1 MGKVRVVGQ
10 GNNLFASDDKQI
22 VNIGSKYYLKGS
34 DNLTVVKNRY
44 YRKESPLIIKCFDGS
59 YVLRK
64 DAVYNRGLTLNPFSS
79 NSVNIRG
86 EWLPKEFTVE
96 VDGVTYFKDD
106 VKLCTCT
113 MSKTLIIADE
123 AIRLTSLYLNY
134 TSGFLGRTLKET
146 DLFVHKKYLLESDK
160 EGILVKTLDKDYA
173 FKKDCL
179 PVLTDN
185 VETLYHLS
193 NSSLKG
199 YTCAYIAVGMHFING
214 KLMGAESAW
223 VLDTMLFSIS
233 IAGRSVYIYKPHEK
247 LFIDASSASIVV
259 ADINVPFK
267 LKKEAIKS
275 ICAEEDENQ
284 NASSISSNYA
294 PTPGGTVFYDPA
306 IPFKISPKSD
316 KTGGIKYTYGV
327 ELETSAGQLTDA
339 ACKAVNVVKVGD
351 RSIGA
356 YEYVT
361 PPLHANEGLLSL
373 QKACDKLS
381 KHTMVD
387 NRCGVHVHVG
397 GWNVVGGGKSFMES
411 PSFSSGDIASSI
423 KFSIRAIQLGCS
435 IENDLFNMLP
445 PTRLPNN
452 KYCYSIKGYAG
463 ISRDNYD
470 ALLGAFVFG
479 EAEETMSQQHRLF
492 NYSLKNGLANARQ
505 TKWQHA
511 RYKWLNLVNL
521 FTPRPTTAEIRV
533 FPGTL
538 SYDKVEMFVLISLSF
553 VKYVESYGSLLDAGE
568 RPSLVEMLTRVY
580 KNDAVLLAKVLE
592 FVDSRTKLYSPKRK
606 LIL

>member
-10 GNNLFASDDKQI
+10 GEKLFDSEDKQL
-22 VNIGSKYYLKGS
+22 VSIGSRYYLKSS
-34 DNLTVVKNRY
+34 DRLTLVKSRY
-44 YRKESPLIIKCFDGS
+44 YRKESPLIIKCFDDS

-86 EWLPKEFTVE
+86 EWLPKDFTVE
-96 VDGVTYFKDD
+96 VGGVTYFKDD
-106 VKLCTCT
+106 VKLCTCS
-113 MSKTLIIADE
+113 MSRTSIIADD
-123 AIRLTSLYLNY
+123 AIRLTSLYTNY
-134 TSGFLGRTLKET
+134 QSGFLGRTLKES
-146 DLFVHKKYLLESDK
+146 DLFIHKKYLLESDK

-173 FKKDCL
+173 FRKDCI
-179 PVLTDN
+179 PVVTDS

-193 NSSLKG
+193 NKSLKG
-199 YTCAYIAVGMHFING
+199 YTPAYIAVGMHFING
-214 KLMGAESAW
+214 QLKGAESAW
-223 VLDTMLFSIS
+223 IPDATLFSIS
-233 IAGRSVYIYKPHEK
+233 LAGRNVYIYKPHEK
-247 LFIDASSASIVV
+247 LFRDAASASITV
-259 ADINVPFK
+259 ADSSISFK
-267 LKKEAIKS
+267 VKKEAIKS
-275 ICAEEDENQ
+275 ICSEEGENQ
-284 NASSISSNYA
+284 EASSISSDYA
-294 PTPGGTVFYDPA
+294 PTPGDTVFYDPG
-306 IPFKISPKSD
+306 IPFKISPKSN

-327 ELETSAGQLTDA
+327 ELETSAGQLTST
-339 ACKAVNVVKVGD
+339 ACKAANVIKVGD

-361 PPLHANEGLLSL
+361 PPLHGNEGLLSL
-373 QKACDKLS
+373 EKACSKLS

-397 GWNVVGGGKSFMES
+397 GWKVTGGGKSFIES
-411 PSFSSGDIASSI
+411 PSFSSGDTAASI

-452 KYCYSIKGYAG
+452 KYCYSIKGYAS

-479 EAEETMSQQHRLF
+479 ETEETMSQQHRLF
-492 NYSLKNGLANARQ
+492 NYSLKKGLANARQ